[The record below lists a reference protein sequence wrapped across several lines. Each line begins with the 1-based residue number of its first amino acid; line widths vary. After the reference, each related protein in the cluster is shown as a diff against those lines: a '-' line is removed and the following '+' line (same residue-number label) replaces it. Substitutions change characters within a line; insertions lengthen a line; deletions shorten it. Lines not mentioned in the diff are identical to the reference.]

1 MQENRFCQ
9 SCLLPMSVPSMI
21 GTNLDG
27 SLNKKFCGD
36 CYQKGHFTA
45 PEITLQEM
53 KQKVKT
59 VLEANEIPS
68 NVIDLSINYLPK
80 LARWKNAV

>member
-1 MQENRFCQ
+1 MQGNRFCQ
-9 SCLLPMSVPSMI
+9 SCLLPMSGSSMI

-27 SLNKKFCGD
+27 SLNKKFCGN
-36 CYQKGHFTA
+36 CYQNGDFTA

-59 VLEANEIPS
+59 VLEANKIPS
-68 NVIDLSINYLPK
+68 NVIDLSITYLPK
-80 LARWKNAV
+80 LARWKNVV

>member
-1 MQENRFCQ
+1 
-9 SCLLPMSVPSMI
+9 MSGPTLI
-21 GTNLDG
+21 GTNVDG
-27 SLNKKFCGD
+27 SMNIKFCRN
-36 CYQKGHFTA
+36 CYQNGNFTA

-53 KQKVKT
+53 KQKVKKEM
-59 VLEANEIPS
+59 EANQIPL

>member
-1 MQENRFCQ
+1 MKENRFCQ
-9 SCLLPMSVPSMI
+9 SCLLPMSGPTLI
-21 GTNLDG
+21 GTNVDG
-27 SLNKKFCGD
+27 SMNIKFCRN
-36 CYQKGHFTA
+36 CYQNGNFTA

-53 KQKVKT
+53 KQKVKKEM
-59 VLEANEIPS
+59 EANQIPL